1 MITVNLID
9 SLSRPATDRRNGFA
23 FRASCVATM
32 GTTGTLVGRLRSGVV
47 QWLERVFFGGAEL
60 SLLSTPAFVV
70 VLLAQNGYPDAIPI
84 AGLFAI
90 ATGSAG
96 LALFRAGAVD
106 VGDWPRRGELTT
118 LPLRTLYFSLVFL
131 IASVGVGVVAVDVVG
146 SLWVAPVAGVVQPV
160 GLATFPTAYRIVHG
174 EPLTNPAVTQ

>member
-1 MITVNLID
+1 MV
-9 SLSRPATDRRNGFA
+9 R
-23 FRASCVATM
+23 
-32 GTTGTLVGRLRSGVV
+32 
-47 QWLERVFFGGAEL
+47 WLERVFFAGAEL

-96 LALFRAGAVD
+96 LSLFRAGVVD

-118 LPLRTLYFSLVFL
+118 LPFRTLYFSLVFL
-131 IASVGVGVVAVDVVG
+131 LASVGVGVVAVDAVG
-146 SLWVAPVAGVVQPV
+146 SLWVAPVGGAVQALALAG
-160 GLATFPTAYRIVHG
+160 FPTAYRAFHG
-174 EPLTNPAVTQ
+174 EPLRNPAVKP